1 MRSSSSMR
9 QQREG
14 SAAEYP
20 GPGEAHKN
28 HYPRSCGAHK
38 KQYPQSY
45 GAHKKHSH
53 DRAGY
58 TKKIK
63 KNMEKQ
69 TSPVS
74 EPGHRGCYYGAL
86 ANARAGPAFERLW
99 LTALFMLSTV

>member
-20 GPGEAHKN
+20 GPDEAHNN
-28 HYPRSCGAHK
+28 HYPRSC
-38 KQYPQSY
+38 

-58 TKKIK
+58 TKKIV
-63 KNMEKQ
+63 KNIEKQ

-74 EPGHRGCYYGAL
+74 GPGHRGCYYGAL
-86 ANARAGPAFERLW
+86 ANARAGPAFAADF
-99 LTALFMLSTV
+99 LTALITLSTV

>member
-14 SAAEYP
+14 SAVEYP
-20 GPGEAHKN
+20 GPGGAHNN

-58 TKKIK
+58 TKKIV

-74 EPGHRGCYYGAL
+74 GPGHRGCYYGAL
-86 ANARAGPAFERLW
+86 ANARAGPAFAADF
-99 LTALFMLSTV
+99 LTALITLSTV